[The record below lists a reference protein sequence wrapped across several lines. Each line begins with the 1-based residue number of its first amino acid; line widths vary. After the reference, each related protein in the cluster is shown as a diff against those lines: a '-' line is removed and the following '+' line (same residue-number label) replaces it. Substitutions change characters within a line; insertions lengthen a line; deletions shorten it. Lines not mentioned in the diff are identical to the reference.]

1 MFRILFFLCVVA
13 VSTHGYLLGPWPAGL
28 KMKYGFNLFGMGS
41 KVFID
46 LPRTNTSAVDK
57 GWQSMNRPRRLSGY
71 CPLQL
76 WCPTDDYTVCIHTDE
91 TGYVAGVQIAIP
103 VAKFNSTFDM
113 KEQGF
118 TVWTTI
124 FNSKIVRFWVT
135 SLYFVSPDRQARID
149 SLDADKVLRDDNVY
163 FNSFNGVKGNVSTS
177 LDKLSSLY
185 TKQAC
190 IGWLGRQYSYNM
202 TSQMECK
209 STTMSSWTPIYYSGQ
224 LIGFR
229 FMCIGD
235 LKLDKSDKD
244 TFEHYKL
251 SSIKSDLPK
260 APQCYYDAAKP
271 TGAIAMTLIF
281 NSNFELITCV
291 LE

>member
-91 TGYVAGVQIAIP
+91 TGYVAGVQIA
-103 VAKFNSTFDM
+103 VN
-113 KEQGF
+113 
-118 TVWTTI
+118 
-124 FNSKIVRFWVT
+124 R
-135 SLYFVSPDRQARID
+135 RARID